1 MFSNE
6 QVFGP
11 YVPVA
16 WNYNWFQSGSVVG
29 TGAVDWGLISV
40 LSYQISF
47 RQRSRTMVSVM
58 GWRNFFFFFNRNWPF
73 LEYQRSE
80 GLEGWRGRQ
89 RIWRKFYLVLKRDH
103 SKESHESSLKI
114 AAVATSVVC
123 SQVSSY
129 SVGQI
134 GKTDVRAKAR
144 TCWALPGTFH
154 LSIDPLRSMDWI
166 PLLLSKSDTSSS
178 YGQLSLEHSGKG
190 ILSNYG
196 SQLTKLTHVPSASPV
211 TS

>member
-1 MFSNE
+1 MKE
-6 QVFGP
+6 
-11 YVPVA
+11 
-16 WNYNWFQSGSVVG
+16 
-29 TGAVDWGLISV
+29 
-40 LSYQISF
+40 
-47 RQRSRTMVSVM
+47 
-58 GWRNFFFFFNRNWPF
+58 FFFFNRNWPF

-80 GLEGWRGRQ
+80 GLEGWWGRQ

-103 SKESHESSLKI
+103 SKESHGSSLKI

-123 SQVSSY
+123 RQVSSY

-144 TCWALPGTFH
+144 ACWALPGTFH
-154 LSIDPLRSMDWI
+154 LSIDPLRIMDWI